1 MRLYLKEHEFDMN
14 PKRIL
19 TIAALLLMLAFSAS
33 GCSLCCSPYTE
44 DYVAFGSRTP
54 RMDMKHGRVGSILS
68 DPQLMGNAY
77 PDPSSG
83 INENVEQIG
92 NPTIEEDSMII
103 DSIEWVEVG
112 LKTGFE
118 GRIWAVWDGL
128 QNVLDWFENVL
139 PTLQ

>member
-19 TIAALLLMLAFSAS
+19 TIAALLSILAFSAS

-77 PDPSSG
+77 SDSSSG
-83 INENVEQIG
+83 MSENVDQID
-92 NPTIEEDSMII
+92 NQVIDEDSMII
-103 DSIEWVEVG
+103 DSIE
-112 LKTGFE
+112 
-118 GRIWAVWDGL
+118 
-128 QNVLDWFENVL
+128 
-139 PTLQ
+139 

>member
-77 PDPSSG
+77 SDSSGG

-103 DSIEWVEVG
+103 DSIE
-112 LKTGFE
+112 
-118 GRIWAVWDGL
+118 
-128 QNVLDWFENVL
+128 
-139 PTLQ
+139 

>member
-19 TIAALLLMLAFSAS
+19 TIAGLLLILACSAS

-68 DPQLMGNAY
+68 DPQLMGNTY
-77 PDPSSG
+77 SDSSSG
-83 INENVEQIG
+83 MSENVDQMD
-92 NPTIEEDSMII
+92 NQVIEEDSMII
-103 DSIEWVEVG
+103 DSIE
-112 LKTGFE
+112 
-118 GRIWAVWDGL
+118 
-128 QNVLDWFENVL
+128 
-139 PTLQ
+139 